1 MQLLLL
7 MLLLMSGGSADSGK
21 QLPQGEGLSALAGML
36 GGKELQPLLSA
47 LAAFPSPRAPSR
59 KPETP
64 QNAAPP
70 CSVGREEQGRGLSS
84 RPLAPIAA
92 VADENITS
100 CLSRYIS
107 CGV

>member
-7 MLLLMSGGSADSGK
+7 MLLLMSGGSADGGK

-59 KPETP
+59 KPETS
-64 QNAAPP
+64 QNAATP
-70 CSVGREEQGRGLSS
+70 CNGGAEQGCGFPS

>member
-7 MLLLMSGGSADSGK
+7 MLLLMSGGSAEGGK

-47 LAAFPSPRAPSR
+47 LTAFPSPRAPSR

-70 CSVGREEQGRGLSS
+70 CGGGAEQDCGFSS

>member
-7 MLLLMSGGSADSGK
+7 MLLLMSGGSAEGGK
-21 QLPQGEGLSALAGML
+21 QLSQGEGLSALAGML

-59 KPETP
+59 KLETP

-70 CSVGREEQGRGLSS
+70 SGGAEQACGLPS

-92 VADENITS
+92 IADENITS